1 MVPLPPFLLAGIL
14 PFSLFQYGRR
24 FAALHH
30 VIGGL
35 FPSVQSVFSFCDNR
49 GAFILRGFHVQ
60 VHFYFLATGRLLG
73 SVTGRDS
80 EMEDLDD
87 LDSLYN
93 FNADLDSFGIESRS
107 DFPTCSKDPKRK
119 QLRIILVGKT
129 GVGKSATGN
138 SILGKKEFIS
148 KMLSKSLT
156 KECKKGSCDL
166 DDKNVVVVDSP
177 GFFDTEV
184 CTEEVLKEFSKCV
197 VLSSPGAHAIV
208 VVIRMIRFT
217 EEEANVNKIIQ
228 DLFGEEAVK
237 YMILLFTH
245 KEDLDDED
253 PDMPP
258 LDAYIANSERKLKDL
273 VESCGNRVCA
283 FNNKSTGEDMENQRR
298 ELIAMEEA
306 MIQANSGECYTAEM
320 YKETE
325 VALNKV
331 EAEMISDIRE
341 EKEREDKKILSQSQ
355 KLINKIKKANQGE
368 IKPDQLQKIK
378 KRAWWKRRQ
387 NDFVYQRKVEN
398 VRNKAESFICNSL
411 VAAVRCIVA
420 DIDSPVPGALLG
432 AAKGASLG
440 QMIPGPIGLK
450 VGVAVLGGLAG
461 AALGGISQ
469 TPLLALIGHKIG
481 KGGGAVAAGVAGLFF
496 HVFNK
501 FSIYRSKSHH
511 HKIKD
516 TEEHTTVFSILLHP
530 FLLKP
535 HITGMKTVYIF
546 LFKAARLQRI
556 FNEYHTTVF
565 WILRE
570 LFIAALN

>member
-1 MVPLPPFLLAGIL
+1 MSESGLPRLGDLHIQHIL
-14 PFSLFQYGRR
+14 TSNL
-24 FAALHH
+24 
-30 VIGGL
+30 
-35 FPSVQSVFSFCDNR
+35 SMDSESE
-49 GAFILRGFHVQ
+49 
-60 VHFYFLATGRLLG
+60 
-73 SVTGRDS
+73 SDS

-87 LDSLYN
+87 LDSLYS
-93 FNADLDSFGIESRS
+93 FNEDQSFADLDSFGIESGS
-107 DFPTCSKDPKRK
+107 DFPNCSKDPKRK

-138 SILGKKEFIS
+138 TILGKKEFIS
-148 KMLSKSLT
+148 KMQSKSLT

-166 DDKNVVVVDSP
+166 DDKNVVVVDTP

-208 VVIRMIRFT
+208 VVICMGRFT
-217 EEEANVNKIIQ
+217 EEEANATKIIQ
-228 DLFGEEAVK
+228 DLFGKEAVK

-273 VESCGNRVCA
+273 VENCGNRYCA

-298 ELIAMEEA
+298 ELIAMVEA
-306 MIQANSGECYTAEM
+306 MIQVNGGECYSAEM

-355 KLINKIKKANQGE
+355 KLINKIKKANQGQ

-398 VRNKAESFICNSL
+398 VRNEAESFICNSI
-411 VAAVRCIVA
+411 VAAVRCIVPDTGCPLA
-420 DIDSPVPGALLG
+420 GALLG

-481 KGGGAVAAGVAGLFF
+481 KGVGAVAAGVAGLFY

-501 FSIYRSKSHH
+501 AQESSPQYQGYRGAYHCLLNPSTPLSLETSHNWH
-511 HKIKD
+511 
-516 TEEHTTVFSILLHP
+516 ENSLYHP
-530 FLLKP
+530 FQNSHTP
-535 HITGMKTVYIF
+535 KTYLIPYPWENSKGF
-546 LFKAARLQRI
+546 TFPSLP
-556 FNEYHTTVF
+556 
-565 WILRE
+565 
-570 LFIAALN
+570 